1 MAFKKDGVMADALKG
16 NNKYFKLSSRAILI
30 VVQIVVTALLI
41 SNYYIYRELST
52 IKQEVVRNR
61 QDTAKNSVELVGL
74 KSTVESTSNINQSQI
89 RQLESDIDQKIA
101 VLSDY
106 INSIEALAESNQRI
120 FSQFQDQILD
130 IEVRFSELR
139 TNLADTERQI
149 LEQQ

>member
-1 MAFKKDGVMADALKG
+1 MADALKG